1 MVFNSA
7 GTADAHVAKRIDKCR
22 RSFYALNDVG
32 MGYPGCSASI
42 KSYLW
47 KTMCQPVL
55 LYGLECFNLPGR
67 CFKDL
72 ETCQGNLVKQS
83 LGFSKRSRT
92 SFTLQAMNVF
102 KVVDC
107 FKKSA
112 MTLFNR
118 VFTMDSPIRL
128 LYIHFLSIF
137 ICDECV
143 VPGSF
148 IDRILSFNLS
158 PVECAFT
165 RMSTDS
171 SQQSCGVT
179 DSLKILLMHQN
190 FLKPYSDE
198 HIMAMLLTRSF

>member
-1 MVFNSA
+1 MVVCSGKLCEVPSFTLNGQPIDNVNEMEILGMVFNSA
-7 GTADAHVAKRIDKCR
+7 GTADDHVAKRIDKCR

-67 CFKDL
+67 CLKDL

-107 FKKSA
+107 F
-112 MTLFNR
+112 
-118 VFTMDSPIRL
+118 
-128 LYIHFLSIF
+128 
-137 ICDECV
+137 
-143 VPGSF
+143 
-148 IDRILSFNLS
+148 
-158 PVECAFT
+158 
-165 RMSTDS
+165 
-171 SQQSCGVT
+171 
-179 DSLKILLMHQN
+179 
-190 FLKPYSDE
+190 
-198 HIMAMLLTRSF
+198 